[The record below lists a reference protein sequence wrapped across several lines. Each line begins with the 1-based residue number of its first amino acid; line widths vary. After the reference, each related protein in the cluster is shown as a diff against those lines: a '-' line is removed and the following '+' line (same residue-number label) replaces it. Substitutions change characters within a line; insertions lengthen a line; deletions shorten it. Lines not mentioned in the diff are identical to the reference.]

1 MPQAKPKD
9 RPGADV
15 APIDRRT
22 AYEPAE
28 VDWTGKIGPY
38 VYRAWRVTDP
48 QISPFVRAVVMK
60 DGKPVRA
67 RRHIGPA
74 NTSVYHEQ
82 PSIRALRLFLLGKV
96 RRRRVPQDNTVDCHP
111 CWKKRLQRRR
121 ERREKERGRYD
132 VKTERANGNT
142 RNRLV
147 RN

>member
-1 MPQAKPKD
+1 MPQAEPKE

-28 VDWTGKIGPY
+28 VDWTGEIGPY

-48 QISPFVRAVVMK
+48 SPYVRAVVMK
-60 DGKPVRA
+60 NGKPVRA
-67 RRHIGPA
+67 ARHVGPA
-74 NTSVYHEQ
+74 TSSVYHEQ
-82 PSIRALRLFLLGKV
+82 PSIRALRLYLLGKV
-96 RRRRVPQDNTVDCHP
+96 RRRRVPETGSIPSHP

-121 ERREKERGRYD
+121 ARREKERQRYD
-132 VKTERANGNT
+132 VKTERANGKT

-147 RN
+147 HN